1 LRNVWGFA
9 SLVDE
14 MSAPQTRPVVVTGCS
29 GFVGANL
36 VQGIVA
42 RGGRVVG
49 VESPS
54 GIDWRTRSLP
64 GAEVVRLDL
73 CREADVQAFVREV
86 QPLAIY
92 NCAAYGAYSIQAD
105 PRRIYDV
112 NILAVRHLL
121 EAARNVRDFRAFV
134 QAGSSSE
141 YGFNC
146 AGPSETEPTE
156 PDSDYAVSKV
166 AATALVRLYAQKY
179 RVPGFVLRLY
189 SLYGPYEDFSRL
201 IPTLLGTAREGRFP
215 PLVNP
220 SISRDFVY
228 VADAVQAFE
237 AVLSRAP
244 ELRPGE
250 VFNVG
255 TGVKTTLA
263 DLTALVR
270 DLFQVEAE
278 PEWGTMPERSWDH
291 PAWYAD
297 PSKAAADL
305 DWRAVTSLRDGL
317 AATARWFEQNP
328 ALVAEGR
335 QKTVLELR
343 R

>member
-1 LRNVWGFA
+1 
-9 SLVDE
+9 
-14 MSAPQTRPVVVTGCS
+14 MSALQTRPVVVTGCS

-36 VQGIVA
+36 VAGVSA
-42 RGGRVVG
+42 RGGRVIG

-64 GAEVVRLDL
+64 GVEFVRLDL
-73 CREADVQAFVREV
+73 CREAEVRAFVRDV
-86 QPLAIY
+86 QPLAVY
-92 NCAAYGAYSIQAD
+92 NCAAYGAYSVQAD
-105 PRRIYDV
+105 AQRIYDV
-112 NILAVRHLL
+112 NLLAVRHLL
-121 EAARNVRDFRAFV
+121 EAVRGIPGFRAFV

-146 AGPSETEPTE
+146 AAPSEAAAVE

-166 AATALVRLYAQKY
+166 AATALVGMYAHKY
-179 RVPGFVLRLY
+179 AVPGFVLRLY

-201 IPTLLGTAREGRFP
+201 VPNLLSAAREGRFP

-220 SISRDFVY
+220 NISRDFVY

-237 AVLSRAP
+237 AILNRAP

-255 TGVKTTLA
+255 TGVRTTLA
-263 DLTALVR
+263 DLAMLVR
-270 DLFQVEAE
+270 ELFQVQAE
-278 PEWGTMPERSWDH
+278 PQWGTMPERSWDH
-291 PAWYAD
+291 PAWYAN
-297 PSKAAADL
+297 PEKAAADL
-305 DWRAVTSLRDGL
+305 GWRAVTPLRDGL
-317 AATARWFEQNP
+317 TATARWLEQNP

-335 QKTVLELR
+335 QKTVLELKR
-343 R
+343 